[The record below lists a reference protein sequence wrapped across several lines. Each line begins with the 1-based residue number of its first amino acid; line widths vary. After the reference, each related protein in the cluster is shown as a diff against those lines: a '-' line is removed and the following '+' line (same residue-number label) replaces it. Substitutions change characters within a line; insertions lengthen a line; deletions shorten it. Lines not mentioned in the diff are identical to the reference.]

1 MVSVGTRTGQV
12 SPCVP
17 VPDLRRGCGVAHSNR
32 TRDRACH
39 SRACRDVDIRSPKA
53 VDVLCLSV
61 ERARACCSA
70 ASVRLRM
77 RGLRRGLHVL
87 PVTPESALSCD
98 TVPSLTIE
106 FHSVP
111 SGRGSSYPHPN
122 RHPRSTA
129 VPSLTV
135 EFHRVPSGRG
145 SSYPHPN
152 RRPRSTAVSSLTVEF
167 HSVPSGRGS
176 SCPHP
181 NRHPRSTAVPSLTVA
196 SHSVSSGRG
205 SNYPHP
211 NRHPRSIAV
220 PSLTVANH
228 GVWRCRGAACS
239 HPDRRSPSKCTAF
252 RVVAGWAVHTRIGIL
267 VRLRADAHHRNSL
280 DFQCLVWAI
289 SKPVPAPRPATR
301 LHAPTNAKAV
311 RALAEAGPST
321 LKRAVPRR
329 PDAPKRREGGRPC
342 GYRAAEST
350 RKPVHPTGED
360 ERRVVG
366 AGIRRCGYL
375 PPTSTRRAVNFDGER
390 RHPLEPRTDRGVDIR
405 PPARLE
411 TLCNRMVSARASP
424 KRSPGI
430 VDIPHPRPIRTLC
443 IRWVRARPFRHP
455 SPCRTACE
463 RPPPRPRSAS
473 RAFRPFRGNPP
484 AHPDTPR
491 TAARHP
497 ARKISRFPTETC
509 AVFLAPASSEQ
520 DEKKL
525 SRLPA
530 KK

>member
-1 MVSVGTRTGQV
+1 MLLCRVGATA
-12 SPCVP
+12 
-17 VPDLRRGCGVAHSNR
+17 DAW
-32 TRDRACH
+32 A
-39 SRACRDVDIRSPKA
+39 
-53 VDVLCLSV
+53 
-61 ERARACCSA
+61 SA
-70 ASVRLRM
+70 WLQ
-77 RGLRRGLHVL
+77 VL

-98 TVPSLTIE
+98 TVP
-106 FHSVP
+106 
-111 SGRGSSYPHPN
+111 
-122 RHPRSTA
+122 
-129 VPSLTV
+129 
-135 EFHRVPSGRG
+135 
-145 SSYPHPN
+145 
-152 RRPRSTAVSSLTVEF
+152 SLTVEF

-205 SNYPHP
+205 SNYPHL

-220 PSLTVANH
+220 QSLTVANH
-228 GVWRCRGAACS
+228 GVWRCRVAGCS
-239 HPDRRSPSKCTAF
+239 HPDRRSRLIGCRRSPSKCTAF

-280 DFQCLVWAI
+280 EFQRLVWAI

-329 PDAPKRREGGRPC
+329 PDAPKRREGGRRC

-430 VDIPHPRPIRTLC
+430 VDIPHPRSIRTLC
-443 IRWVRARPFRHP
+443 IRWVRARPFRPP

-463 RPPPRPRSAS
+463 RPPPRPRPAS

-509 AVFLAPASSEQ
+509 AVFLAPASSKQ